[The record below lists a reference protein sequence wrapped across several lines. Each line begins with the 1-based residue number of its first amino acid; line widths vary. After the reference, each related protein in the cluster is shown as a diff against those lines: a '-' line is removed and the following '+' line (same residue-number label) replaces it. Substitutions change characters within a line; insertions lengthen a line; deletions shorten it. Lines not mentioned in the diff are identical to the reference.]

1 MFAVLNILI
10 GHRMRRPP
18 AQRDVFVLQAR
29 HPRPQ
34 VDRFYV
40 VLDYYGSARIPK
52 EGLGFPAIRAGSST
66 STPPRCPHPMRF
78 KLSSPSLRAAPA
90 GAACFVPSSTSKALS
105 ATLPITTPAR
115 NHSSGAPNP
124 VPSLLRQAAG
134 TKRQSRSIRRAAGR
148 KYPRRS
154 NRVE

>member
-1 MFAVLNILI
+1 MLNILI

-66 STPPRCPHPMRF
+66 STPTSVSSSNAVQAF
-78 KLSSPSLRAAPA
+78 FAKLARRTCRRGVFRSLVDLQSAIGYPADYNARSKPFIWSTKPGTVIAATSR
-90 GAACFVPSSTSKALS
+90 GYQTSK
-105 ATLPITTPAR
+105 
-115 NHSSGAPNP
+115 
-124 VPSLLRQAAG
+124 
-134 TKRQSRSIRRAAGR
+134 SIH
-148 KYPRRS
+148 
-154 NRVE
+154 